1 MITFF
6 RKIRIQ
12 LMEQKKVSKYLLY
25 AVGEILLVV
34 IGILIAVGINDWNE
48 GKKNHQKVRNNTI
61 LLIENLVLD
70 SINIV
75 ETNGYVEMDRNR
87 LNDFERRIN
96 GPNASID
103 TLIKIA
109 SNEYK
114 PGVSAIRFENSNAYN
129 TMVMSGEINLFEKD
143 LLEEIYGLYTLQ
155 ERTNLRANDS
165 FETYINRLNNYN
177 SRYFFD
183 NSNNLVIEGA
193 LYEKL
198 WSNIDEKDFI
208 AKFNSMASGIRLIY
222 NQQQGYTDRTSVAI
236 NELLPKLRQL
246 LAND

>member
-1 MITFF
+1 MLTFF
-6 RKIRIQ
+6 RRIRKQ

-48 GKKNHQKVRNNTI
+48 AKKNDQKIRNNTV

-75 ETNGYVEMDRNR
+75 ERLVYVEQDRNR
-87 LNDFERRIN
+87 LNDFERRLN
-96 GPNASID
+96 GPNAKID

-109 SNEYK
+109 SHEYK

-143 LLEEIYGLYTLQ
+143 LLEEIYSLYTLQ
-155 ERTNLRANDS
+155 ERTNLRSNES
-165 FETYINRLNNYN
+165 FSTYVNRLNNYN

-183 NSNNLVIEGA
+183 NPNNVVTRGA

-222 NQQQGYTDRTSVAI
+222 NQQQGYVERTSLAI
-236 NELLPKLRQL
+236 NELLPKLRAL
-246 LAND
+246 VADE